1 MVRLSTCKGDV
12 RGSLRSGQGWS
23 VGRGRQAAG
32 GAVGV
37 RLPFHDQ
44 NMAGRW
50 LQFARASWSKPV
62 ALARVSVPE
71 S

>member
-1 MVRLSTCKGDV
+1 MGRAGWLVEVVK
-12 RGSLRSGQGWS
+12 LR
-23 VGRGRQAAG
+23 VGP
-32 GAVGV
+32 VGV